1 MVNNNNNQEGLKN
14 PFKDYID
21 DGVSEGR
28 YHYVRV
34 SISIM
39 CLLIMFIETLVAGP
53 KLTEF
58 LKYGCFLFI
67 FDFIYRLYLSNNRK
81 KFLRLS
87 WFDLLLCLPFYSLP
101 WLTVGITIRCIKVI
115 IEFIL
120 EKIDSA
126 FNSMICFALLLIS
139 FATISI
145 MQFET
150 LPECNI
156 KNGYD
161 AIWWSI
167 CTITTVG
174 YGDKFP
180 ITDGGR
186 IVSVM
191 LMICGIGLFGALV
204 GYISTIFTDKEKN
217 NNNTIDT
224 IEELSEQ
231 IEELKKNLK
240 NEIRDI
246 RKG

>member
-1 MVNNNNNQEGLKN
+1 MIINNKNQEGLKN
-14 PFKDYID
+14 PFADYID
-21 DGVSEGR
+21 DGVSEGK

-34 SISIM
+34 SVSII
-39 CLLIMFIETLVAGP
+39 CLLIMFIDTLVAGP

-58 LKYGCFLFI
+58 LEYGCFLFM
-67 FDFIYRLYLSNNRK
+67 FDFMYRLYLSNDRQ

-87 WFDLLLCLPFYSLP
+87 WFDLLLCLPFYTLP
-101 WLTVGITIRCIKVI
+101 WLTVGITIRCIKVSL
-115 IEFIL
+115 EFVL
-120 EKIDSA
+120 AKVNSA
-126 FNSMICFALLLIS
+126 LYSMLYFAMLLIS

-156 KNGYD
+156 KNAYD

-186 IVSVM
+186 IVSVI
-191 LMICGIGLFGALV
+191 LMISGIGLFGALV
-204 GYISTIFTDKEKN
+204 GYVSTLFTDKEKN
-217 NNNTIDT
+217 NNNNIDT
-224 IEELSEQ
+224 IEELSNQ
-231 IEELKKNLK
+231 IDELKKNLK
-240 NEIRDI
+240 DEIRDI